1 MKIVTIIGIL
11 LVALGVFGLIYGGLS
26 YTSSRN
32 AINMGDMHVQIDET
46 RHIPLSPIAG
56 ALAVL
61 AGVILIIYD
70 RRGQTFGKAA

>member
-1 MKIVTIIGIL
+1 MKITTIIGIIL
-11 LVALGVFGLIYGGLS
+11 IALSVIGLIYGGIS

-32 AINMGDMHVQIDET
+32 AINMGDMHVQVDET

-61 AGVILIIYD
+61 AGVILIVFD
-70 RRGQTFGKAA
+70 RRGQTSGKAA